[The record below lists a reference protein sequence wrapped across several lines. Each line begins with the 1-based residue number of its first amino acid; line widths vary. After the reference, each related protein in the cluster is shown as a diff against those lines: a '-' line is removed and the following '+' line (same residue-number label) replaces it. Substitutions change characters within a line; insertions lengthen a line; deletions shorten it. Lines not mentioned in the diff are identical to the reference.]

1 VDDEHQSAVRRV
13 AEALRVEISQL
24 QPHARLPSQQLLTQ
38 RFKVSRDTVQRAL
51 KQLHAQGLIVS
62 TPGSGSYVADLGARE
77 RSGAAGADGGGD
89 DGGADAG
96 DDEEGALEP
105 AIVALEPYLDD
116 ALRQPR
122 VTIDFFGFTC
132 ETLTTLLKPR
142 LDKLR
147 GGSAFRPDALTIRVL
162 VPAMDTLLAL
172 PRSVEDPGDR
182 RPLER
187 LRAIATQSISVLE
200 TAVTDFRVRGLIP
213 EAQLLVRTVPMTPQ
227 VKLYIIN
234 RTVALRGWYEVARHP
249 VQLPVLGGD
258 GAVEEVEIF
267 DLMGLDASLIPQRPS
282 STVEAQSWF
291 DSVWSTIT
299 GEWRSE

>member
-1 VDDEHQSAVRRV
+1 VDTEHQSAVQRV
-13 AEALRVEISQL
+13 ADALRSEINQL
-24 QPHARLPSQQLLTQ
+24 QPQTRLPSQHLLTQ
-38 RFKVSRDTVQRAL
+38 RFGVSRDTVQRAL
-51 KQLHAQGLIVS
+51 RQLHTQGLIVS
-62 TPGSGSYVADLGARE
+62 TPGSGSYVAEQPGRPGANQADAE
-77 RSGAAGADGGGD
+77 RSTD
-89 DGGADAG
+89 DG
-96 DDEEGALEP
+96 DDEEGSLEP
-105 AIVALEPYLDD
+105 AIIALEPYLDA
-116 ALRQPR
+116 ALREPR

-162 VPAMDTLLAL
+162 VPALGTSLAL
-172 PRSVEDPGDR
+172 PRSVDDPDDG

-213 EAQLLVRTVPMTPQ
+213 EAQLLVRAVPMTPQ

-249 VQLPVLGGD
+249 VQLPVPGGD
-258 GAVEEVEIF
+258 GAVEEVDIF
-267 DLMGLDASLIPQRPS
+267 DLMGLDAQLIPQRAS

-291 DSVWSTIT
+291 DSVWSSIA
-299 GEWRSE
+299 GEWPGGQPDQ

>member
-1 VDDEHQSAVRRV
+1 MDTEHQSAVQRV
-13 AEALRVEISQL
+13 TDALRSEISQL
-24 QPHARLPSQQLLTQ
+24 QPKARLPSQHLLTQ
-38 RFKVSRDTVQRAL
+38 RFGVSRDTVQRAL
-51 KQLHAQGLIVS
+51 RQLHAEGLIVS
-62 TPGSGSYVADLGARE
+62 TPGSGSYVAEEPRRLGPDE
-77 RSGAAGADGGGD
+77 AGADGG
-89 DGGADAG
+89 
-96 DDEEGALEP
+96 DEEEGTLEA
-105 AIVALEPYLDD
+105 AIIALEPYLDD
-116 ALRQPR
+116 ALREPR

-162 VPAMDTLLAL
+162 VPALDTWLAL
-172 PRSVEDPGDR
+172 PRSVDHPEDR

-187 LRAIATQSISVLE
+187 LRAIAAQSISVLE

-213 EAQLLVRTVPMTPQ
+213 EAHLLVRSVPMTPQ

-234 RTVALRGWYEVARHP
+234 GTVALRGWYEVGRHP
-249 VQLPVLGGD
+249 VQLPIAGGD

-267 DLMGLDASLIPQRPS
+267 DLMGLDASLIPQRAS

-291 DSVWSTIT
+291 DSVWSTIA
-299 GEWRSE
+299 GEWRGDQPDE